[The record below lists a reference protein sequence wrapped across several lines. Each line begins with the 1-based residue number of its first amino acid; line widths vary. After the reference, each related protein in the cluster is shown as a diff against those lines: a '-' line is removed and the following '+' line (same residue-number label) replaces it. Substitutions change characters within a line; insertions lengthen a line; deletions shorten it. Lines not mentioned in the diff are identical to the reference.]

1 MHHHLR
7 LYLFAPF
14 CISFALTGISA
25 AQQIEQFLPKVA
37 DRCAGD
43 LEKRHQGDPPWDFTT
58 NSRLPTPQQPT
69 SYLHC
74 IFNNDQKNVLDV
86 DWLIPM
92 VKQPVPAKSSAL
104 SPRYSDGPPLGRP
117 DGCLIFGNLHDK
129 SLKAQFWARPEDK
142 DKIGEEDG
150 KDCLTL
156 KSASVKPERSKAG
169 KRANSIAPFRVFLR
183 SNPDKDS
190 TLVAFEG
197 ITGLSMRGDDVYQSF
212 VTYRLRD
219 EKDEPPSDMASFTM
233 APRWAGRVDPELLLL
248 GLQGTN
254 QAGVAK
260 RAGDCR
266 VFRQGLRQR
275 LGAAR
280 TRISG
285 SRSQRSGR
293 GELFLAGLCPA
304 AAMIV

>member
-14 CISFALTGISA
+14 CISFTLTGISA

-169 KRANSIAPFRVFLR
+169 KRADSIAPFRVFLR

-212 VTYRLRD
+212 GTYRLRD
-219 EKDEPPSDMASFTM
+219 EKDEPPSDMAGFTM
-233 APRWAGRVDPELLLL
+233 APRWAGPGELIPNSYSSVYREPIKLVS
-248 GLQGTN
+248 QKEPAT
-254 QAGVAK
+254 VAFLVK
-260 RAGDCR
+260 G
-266 VFRQGLRQR
+266 
-275 LGAAR
+275 
-280 TRISG
+280 SG
-285 SRSQRSGR
+285 SDWELHELEYQVRDRSGR
-293 GELFLAGLCPA
+293 VA
-304 AAMIV
+304 ASFFSPVYVPPPR

>member
-7 LYLFAPF
+7 LYLLAPF

-117 DGCLIFGNLHDK
+117 DGCLIFGNLRDK

-150 KDCLTL
+150 KDCLRL

-169 KRANSIAPFRVFLR
+169 KRADSIAPFRVFLR

-197 ITGLSMRGDDVYQSF
+197 ITGLSMKGDDVYQSF

-219 EKDEPPSDMASFTM
+219 EKDEPPSDMAGFTM
-233 APRWAGRVDPELLLL
+233 APRWAGPGELIPNSYSSVYREPIKLVSQKEPE
-248 GLQGTN
+248 T
-254 QAGVAK
+254 VAFFVK
-260 RAGDCR
+260 GSGGDWELHELEYQVR
-266 VFRQGLRQR
+266 D
-275 LGAAR
+275 
-280 TRISG
+280 
-285 SRSQRSGR
+285 RSGR
-293 GELFLAGLCPA
+293 VA
-304 AAMIV
+304 ASFFSPVYVPPPR